1 MMQLFP
7 VFPSLVNNTSP
18 YVNVI
23 FSPISF
29 LRFGASKNRV
39 LKSQFLLKPFSGA
52 NLRAF
57 ERRKMAELN
66 KPNALEQGDGVLR
79 DGYLESSSASSSSS
93 LRSLE
98 SALNKSS
105 KWLAAALFGLMI
117 LWKHDAEVLWAA
129 MGSVINAWI
138 SVTLKRILNHER
150 PSGLRSDPGM
160 PSSHAQS
167 MFYISVFAVLSLI
180 QWLGF
185 NFWSLPLGAVILASG
200 SYFSWLRVSQQLH
213 TTNQVLVGALLG
225 TVISI
230 AWFWLWHA
238 CLYDAFV
245 SSIWVRIIVVLGSI
259 SFCAA
264 FVIYVAQ
271 NWLSDE
277 RI

>member
-1 MMQLFP
+1 MQLFP
-7 VFPSLVNNTSP
+7 VFPSLVNTSP
-18 YVNVI
+18 YVI
-23 FSPISF
+23 FSPISY
-29 LRFGASKNRV
+29 LRFGASKKRA
-39 LKSQFLLKPFSGA
+39 LKSDVFLKPFCGA
-52 NLRAF
+52 NLRGF
-57 ERRKMAELN
+57 ERRRMAELS
-66 KPNALEQGDGVLR
+66 KPNALEEGDGVLR
-79 DGYLESSSASSSSS
+79 DGVLGSSSASSSS
-93 LRSLE
+93 LRSFE
-98 SALNKSS
+98 STLNKSS
-105 KWLAAALFGLMI
+105 KWLVAALFGLMI

-185 NFWSLPLGAVILASG
+185 NFWSLSLGAVILASG
-200 SYFSWLRVSQQLH
+200 SYFSWLRISQQLH

-230 AWFWLWHA
+230 GWFWLWHA
-238 CLYDAFV
+238 CVYDAFV
-245 SSIWVRIIVVLGSI
+245 SSIWVRVIVVLGSI